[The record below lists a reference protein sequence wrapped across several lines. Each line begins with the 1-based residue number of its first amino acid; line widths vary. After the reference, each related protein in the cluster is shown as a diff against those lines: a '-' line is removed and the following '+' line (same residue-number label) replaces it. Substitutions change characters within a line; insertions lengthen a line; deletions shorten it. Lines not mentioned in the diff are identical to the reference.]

1 MLKNV
6 TYLWDQKKHILPSCW
21 DNRYDPFSVPLPWN
35 PQCPELWMKCSWGEN
50 PLSLMLHGVGTQFQC
65 ESEGHRAE
73 LNMSNTV
80 IYVIIKLLTRFSMA
94 LMVLTASLTLDL
106 ADTWCSSLLS
116 EALHESISCGFSV
129 LVVFA
134 SERNDH
140 ASGRG
145 SQVWCSSGY
154 INTYLVKSFDSG
166 ENNSAYRIHSS
177 RC

>member
-21 DNRYDPFSVPLPWN
+21 DNWYDPFSVPLPWN

-50 PLSLMLHGVGTQFQC
+50 PLSLMLHGVGTQFRC

-106 ADTWCSSLLS
+106 ADTWVPLAITALFCSNSAIKVFFCSSVNRWYS
-116 EALHESISCGFSV
+116 SV
-129 LVVFA
+129 LFFTRSWRTWLPCAGVAWAMTV
-134 SERNDH
+134 SE
-140 ASGRG
+140 
-145 SQVWCSSGY
+145 
-154 INTYLVKSFDSG
+154 
-166 ENNSAYRIHSS
+166 
-177 RC
+177 